1 MEKGFSEFTQVTEAI
16 PTKQEVSYIIG
27 IGCSA
32 GGLKALQDFFDACP
46 DTTGY
51 AFVVIQ
57 HLSPDHKSLMS
68 ELLSKHTKM
77 VVHEVIGEDKIK
89 PNCVYLI
96 PPSKNIIV
104 QDQKLWLI
112 SRSKRSQVNFSV
124 DVFFNS
130 LAIEQRE
137 KAIGII
143 LSGTGSDGTH
153 GAMAVKKA
161 GGILFIQSPESS
173 RFDGMPISAI
183 SNGINDY
190 ILKPE
195 EMPNKLISY
204 IENFQSG
211 ETQSTID
218 EMDENAINDILEIL
232 KKDIDHDFFSYKKT
246 TLSRRISKRMNM
258 TKNQSIQNYINYL
271 EKNTEEKN
279 TLVDEFLIG
288 VTSFFRDTEAYKII
302 EQKVVPDLI
311 QKNSNESTIIK
322 IWVIAS
328 STGEEAYSIAI
339 LFEEYLRAQ
348 NNTTTQYKIF
358 ATDIDQKAID
368 IASKGIYPAKTDHIS
383 QQRLDRYFIKKG
395 NDYYINPHIRQK
407 IIFSRH
413 DILHNPPF
421 NKMDFISCRNMLIY
435 MENNIQHK
443 ILSTIHYSLN
453 QDGYLFLG
461 SSESLGPLSDF
472 FEKTDAKWKI
482 YKKLYANTDT
492 PKKSTKI
499 KDWKIQQTSF
509 EVFKSKRI
517 QQTFEKK
524 VEQSINHTLMNEL
537 GAASICINNN
547 FDIIHAFGEVKTYL
561 HFPEEGFSNN
571 LLKMLPNEFRI
582 PIISSTRK
590 ITTDA
595 SRIVEKQIR
604 FVSKKN
610 TIKIITIVIRSIK
623 IDSVNHLSFLI
634 TFLKGIERKITK
646 EEKDISTLNSFIEK
660 NDIRE
665 LELALN
671 ETKHELQASIE
682 ELEVSN
688 EEMQTTNEELLAA
701 NEELQSTNEELQ
713 SVNEEL
719 HAVNGEL
726 QEKNNLL
733 IELNSDM
740 ENLVNNINIGT
751 IFLDK
756 EFRIRKFTPSINEH
770 FQLRIEDIGRPISH
784 FSGTLGGENLT
795 EYSKNVI
802 KTLQPYKKEVQNA
815 TGIWFMM
822 EIFPYKYHKNNI
834 QGVVVNFI
842 NIHNIKTV
850 YDKEKLNDFLT
861 HVMNANPA
869 IIYIYDILK
878 SEYIYSSGEL
888 LKGAGYTSIDIQKM
902 GPKLFQ
908 KIVHPD
914 DYPIVLNH
922 FKKLK
927 KIKKEEVLQIEYR
940 VKHKSKNSYIW
951 VLSTDK
957 LNEIDSSGK
966 VKNILG
972 VINIITKT
980 KDMELQLKESQE
992 RYRLAIMG
1000 SGAGLW
1006 EWSNVTTDKA
1016 WWSNEFQKL
1025 LGYYSN
1031 KRLSSFTSFTNL
1043 IHPDQLID
1051 FREKIQNHIKETESF
1066 EHEIQIKTNK
1076 NEYRWFLISAQAQFD
1091 SKKNIRKIVGTL
1103 MDINARKEAENKMN
1117 ELNTELERFAYLA
1130 SHDLKEPLRTISSF
1144 TKLFRE
1150 EYYQDFD
1157 ANANQYLEFIENASR
1172 RMITL
1177 TDDLL
1182 IYSQLDNKSLNFQ
1195 PVDLNILLSEIL
1207 EDLRQHIKEK
1217 NAVIK
1222 YPNLPVIVCDMVQ
1235 IRQLFQNLISNSLKY
1250 QDNKNPQIDIDF
1262 ETKRTHYQFYIKDN
1276 GIGIETKHHK
1286 KIFEVFK
1293 RLHGQN
1299 DYDGTGI
1306 GLANCKR
1313 IVDNHKGNIW
1323 VKSSL
1328 GKGATFYFTLLKNN
1342 ST

>member
-1 MEKGFSEFTQVTEAI
+1 MEKGFSEFTKVTPE
-16 PTKQEVSYIIG
+16 TKQELSYIIG

-32 GGLKALQDFFDACP
+32 GGLKALQDFLRSCP
-46 DTTGY
+46 NNTGY
-51 AFVVIQ
+51 AFVIIQ

-77 VVHEVIGEDKIK
+77 KVLEVLEDRNIEA
-89 PNCVYLI
+89 NHVYLI
-96 PPSKNIIV
+96 PPKKNIII

-130 LAIEQRE
+130 LAIEQGE
-137 KAIGII
+137 KAIGVI
-143 LSGTGSDGTH
+143 LSGTGSDGTR
-153 GAMAVKKA
+153 GAMAIKKA
-161 GGILFIQSPESS
+161 GGVLFIQTPESS
-173 RFDGMPISAI
+173 HFDGMPISAI
-183 SNGINDY
+183 SNGVNDFV
-190 ILKPE
+190 LKPE
-195 EMPNKLISY
+195 DIPNKLISY
-204 IENFQSG
+204 IENFQAI
-211 ETQSTID
+211 ETSPQINDQD
-218 EMDENAINDILEIL
+218 EKTINDILEIL
-232 KKDIDHDFFSYKKT
+232 KNDIDRDFFSYKKT
-246 TLSRRISKRMNM
+246 TLSRRIVKRMHITRNSSIESYLKYLK
-258 TKNQSIQNYINYL
+258 KNN
-271 EKNTEEKN
+271 EEKN

-288 VTSFFRDTEAYKII
+288 VTSFFRDDEAYRII
-302 EQKVVPDLI
+302 EEKVIPALVKK
-311 QKNSNESTIIK
+311 KNIELGIIK

-328 STGEEAYSIAI
+328 STGQEAYSIAM
-339 LFEEYLRAQ
+339 LFEEYLRTK
-348 NNTTTQYKIF
+348 NITTITYKIF
-358 ATDIDQKAID
+358 ATDINQKAID
-368 IASKGIYPAKTDHIS
+368 IASKGIY
-383 QQRLDRYFIKKG
+383 QQKDIDIPQQMLDRYFIKKE
-395 NDYYINPHIRQK
+395 NDFHITPHIRQK

-413 DILHNPPF
+413 DILYNPPF

-435 MENNIQHK
+435 MENSVQHK

-461 SSESLGPLSDF
+461 SSESLGSLNDF
-472 FEKTDAKWKI
+472 FDKTDTKWKV
-482 YKKLYANTDT
+482 YKKLYANSET
-492 PKKSTKI
+492 KKPSKI
-499 KDWKIQQTSF
+499 KDWKIQQTNF
-509 EVFKSKRI
+509 EVFKSRRI

-524 VEQSINHTLMNEL
+524 VEQSINQTLMNEL
-537 GAASICINNN
+537 GAASICIDSN
-547 FDIIHAFGEVKTYL
+547 FDIIHAFGEVKAYL

-571 LLKMLPNEFRI
+571 LLQMLPNEYRV
-582 PIISSTRK
+582 PIISSIRK
-590 ITTDA
+590 ISLNTPNT
-595 SRIVEKQIR
+595 IEKQIK
-604 FVSKKN
+604 FASKKN
-610 TIKIITIVIRSIK
+610 TLKIVTIVIRSIK
-623 IDSVNHLSFLI
+623 IESVNQMSFLI

-671 ETKHELQASIE
+671 ETKYELQASIE

-756 EFRIRKFTPSINEH
+756 KFRIRKFTPSINEH

-784 FSGTLGGENLT
+784 FSGTLGGENLA

-802 KTLQPYKKEVQNA
+802 KTLKPYKKEVQSSN
-815 TGIWFMM
+815 GIWFIM
-822 EIFPYKYHKNNI
+822 EIFPYKHHKNSTS
-834 QGVVVNFI
+834 GVVVNFI
-842 NIHNIKTV
+842 NIHNIKSV

-861 HVMNANPA
+861 HVMKANPA
-869 IIYIYDILK
+869 IIYIYDIQK
-878 SEYIYSSGEL
+878 SEYIYSSGEI
-888 LKGAGYTSIDIQKM
+888 LKEAGYSSMDVQKM
-902 GPKLFQ
+902 GPKLLK

-914 DYPIVLNH
+914 DYPMVLIH

-927 KIKKEEVLQIEYR
+927 KIRKGEILQIEYR
-940 VKHKSKNSYIW
+940 VKHKTNDTYIW

-957 LNEIDSSGK
+957 LNEKNTSGK

-972 VINIITKT
+972 VMNIVTKT
-980 KDMELQLKESQE
+980 KAMELELKESQE
-992 RYRLAIMG
+992 RFRLAIMG

-1006 EWSNVTTDKA
+1006 EWSNIDTDNA
-1016 WWSNEFQKL
+1016 WWSKEFQKL
-1025 LGYYSN
+1025 LGYYSDN
-1031 KRLSSFTSFTNL
+1031 KLSTFTSLIRL
-1043 IHPDQLID
+1043 IHPDQISI
-1051 FREKIQNHIKETESF
+1051 FKEKIQNHIKETESF
-1066 EHEIQIKTNK
+1066 EQELQIKTNK
-1076 NEYRWFLISAQAQFD
+1076 NGYRWFLISAQAQFD
-1091 SKKNIRKIVGTL
+1091 HKKNIQKIVGTL
-1103 MDINARKEAENKMN
+1103 MDINARKEAEKKMN
-1117 ELNTELERFAYLA
+1117 ELNAELERFAYLA

-1150 EYYQDFD
+1150 EYHQVFD
-1157 ANANQYLEFIENASR
+1157 PNANQYLEFIENASR

-1177 TDDLL
+1177 TNDLL

-1195 PVDLNILLSEIL
+1195 PVDLNILIAEIL
-1207 EDLRQHIKEK
+1207 EDLRQPIEENKATI
-1217 NAVIK
+1217 N
-1222 YPNLPVIVCDMVQ
+1222 YNLLPTVTCDMVQ
-1235 IRQLFQNLISNSLKY
+1235 VRQLFQNLIANSLKY
-1250 QDNKNPQIDIDF
+1250 HDQRLPKIEIGY
-1262 ETKRTHYQFYIKDN
+1262 ETKRTHYQFFIKDN
-1276 GIGIETKHHK
+1276 GIGIDPKHHK

-1313 IVDNHKGNIW
+1313 ITDNHKGNIW

-1328 GKGATFYFTLLKNN
+1328 GQGAIFYFTILKNN
-1342 ST
+1342 NL